1 MEVTVYDH
9 TEEILNAL
17 DEQASA
23 ALEAVGM
30 QAVSY
35 AKNTIT
41 EEGRVATGTL
51 RNSISHLVV
60 DADKTVHVG
69 TNTSYAI
76 YNEMGTGIHIGGG
89 RQTPWSYQDAK
100 GNWHRTSGMK
110 PIHFLKNAVANHLEE
125 YKAIIKQYLKK

>member
-1 MEVTVYDH
+1 
-9 TEEILNAL
+9 
-17 DEQASA
+17 
-23 ALEAVGM
+23 M